1 MAVYRVNKNRGYTV
15 MANFHL
21 RDKSLSLKAVGLL
34 SKMLSFNDGW
44 KFSTKGLS
52 AICKEGPDAILSAL
66 RELEKHGYLVRHRQ
80 RDGKGRMSST
90 IFEIYEEP
98 QESTPEREMPHTE
111 NPCVEKPDVD
121 NPRGDKSAQINT
133 DQVIT
138 QERNTLSKNYQ
149 SINLDGMDRMDERS
163 EYGRDIA
170 MDEQGRFTDEGYVRV
185 ASERWDRQF
194 DGELDDIPDEYR
206 ITGSGEA
213 AERDS
218 TIAVLVVEP
227 GKEPYVK
234 EIDSDLKSLQH
245 EVGGCIEA
253 IYPYED
259 PVALVCNE
267 EGKLE
272 GLPLNRALRDEDG
285 DIYDVVAGT
294 FMVVGLTDDSF
305 GSLTVE
311 QMQKF
316 SDHFKVPEQ
325 FAKLGDKIVAIP
337 MISKEQQKRE
347 SVEQKDFEMNAD
359 TSGLTVAGHIG
370 TWHTIDQHEVGGHSF
385 YLMEHDA
392 YGDEAAC
399 IIVDER
405 GKLVLDDVYNGFDDD
420 TLRLLDLE
428 VKEVPE
434 MPDPA
439 LSVQD
444 MKDYG
449 YAWAGV
455 LPAGQEAAE
464 KALEK
469 GCEVY
474 RLYSDNTEGLCVD
487 AKEIADHAAKGGML
501 GISKESWMAALEKEN
516 YLKAAEMSMEDDYG
530 MIDGIINNGPKEDK
544 TLDAKAP
551 DTGEKS
557 SIMDR
562 LKSAKAEKQKDCCP
576 PKKHKGEIEL

>member
-1 MAVYRVNKNRGYTV
+1 MGGNYEKGLYNQLMEV
-15 MANFHL
+15 MARL
-21 RDKSLSLKAVGLL
+21 DAV
-34 SKMLSFNDGW
+34 
-44 KFSTKGLS
+44 
-52 AICKEGPDAILSAL
+52 
-66 RELEKHGYLVRHRQ
+66 
-80 RDGKGRMSST
+80 
-90 IFEIYEEP
+90 EEDL
-98 QESTPEREMPHTE
+98 H
-111 NPCVEKPDVD
+111 VEKIEHKNDVD
-121 NPRGDKSAQINT
+121 RLNAKIDCLTEENRLLKDDNARLKSIINNDSSNTSIPPFT
-133 DQVIT
+133 DQKGGKPA
-138 QERNTLSKNYQ
+138 NTYNSCQHTGRKAGGQKGHKGTTLTKEEVEEKIRSGKCRHEVREIGDPSSQKYVTKYVVDLDVTPMVTEIRIYPDKNGKF
-149 SINLDGMDRMDERS
+149 N
-163 EYGRDIA
+163 
-170 MDEQGRFTDEGYVRV
+170 
-185 ASERWDRQF
+185 
-194 DGELDDIPDEYR
+194 IPDEYR

-316 SDHFKVPEQ
+316 SDLFKVPEQ
-325 FAKLGDKIVAIP
+325 FVKLGDKIVAIP
-337 MISKEQQKRE
+337 MISKEQQKQE
-347 SVEQKDFEMNAD
+347 SIEQKDFEMNAD

-385 YLMEHDA
+385 YLMEHDT

-551 DTGEKS
+551 ETREKS

-562 LKSAKAEKQKDCCP
+562 LKAAKGVKQKECCP

>member
-1 MAVYRVNKNRGYTV
+1 MTGVQTCALPIYFKVPEQFVKLG
-15 MANFHL
+15 
-21 RDKSLSLKAVGLL
+21 DKIV
-34 SKMLSFNDGW
+34 
-44 KFSTKGLS
+44 
-52 AICKEGPDAILSAL
+52 AIPMISQEQQK
-66 RELEKHGYLVRHRQ
+66 
-80 RDGKGRMSST
+80 
-90 IFEIYEEP
+90 
-98 QESTPEREMPHTE
+98 QESIEQKDFEMNADTSGLTVAGHIGTWHT
-111 NPCVEKPDVD
+111 
-121 NPRGDKSAQINT
+121 I
-133 DQVIT
+133 
-138 QERNTLSKNYQ
+138 
-149 SINLDGMDRMDERS
+149 DR
-163 EYGRDIA
+163 
-170 MDEQGRFTDEGYVRV
+170 
-185 ASERWDRQF
+185 
-194 DGELDDIPDEYR
+194 
-206 ITGSGEA
+206 
-213 AERDS
+213 
-218 TIAVLVVEP
+218 
-227 GKEPYVK
+227 
-234 EIDSDLKSLQH
+234 H
-245 EVGGCIEA
+245 EVGGHSFYLMEHDTYGDEVACIIVDER
-253 IYPYED
+253 
-259 PVALVCNE
+259 
-267 EGKLE
+267 GKLVLDDVYN
-272 GLPLNRALRDEDG
+272 GFDDDTLRLLDLE
-285 DIYDVVAGT
+285 VK
-294 FMVVGLTDDSF
+294 
-305 GSLTVE
+305 E
-311 QMQKF
+311 
-316 SDHFKVPEQ
+316 VPEQ

-337 MISKEQQKRE
+337 MISKEQQKQE
-347 SVEQKDFEMNAD
+347 ATEQKDFEMNAD

-385 YLMEHDA
+385 YLMEHDT

-544 TLDAKAP
+544 TAEVKAP
-551 DTGEKS
+551 ERGEKS

-562 LKSAKAEKQKDCCP
+562 LKSAKAEKQKECCP